1 MPSINEIKSVFF
13 KYWEMYKTYVLPFL
27 PLITLMIALGVISY
41 IKGGFN
47 RLTLEG
53 IVYLLHF
60 LVLLFIFAKG
70 FYSGLQINR
79 NGI

>member
-53 IVYLLHF
+53 IVYLPVSYTHLTLPTIL
-60 LVLLFIFAKG
+60 LV
-70 FYSGLQINR
+70 
-79 NGI
+79 